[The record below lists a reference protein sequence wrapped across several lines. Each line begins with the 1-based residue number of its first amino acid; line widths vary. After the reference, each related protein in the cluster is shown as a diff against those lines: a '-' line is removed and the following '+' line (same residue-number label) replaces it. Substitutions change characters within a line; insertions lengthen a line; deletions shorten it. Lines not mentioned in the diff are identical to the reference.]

1 MDNSTEYQ
9 LPPPIPTP
17 GGGNGEDP
25 SGGWWSNAWD
35 SIGDFWDSIGDFF
48 GETLDFLVSPLT
60 SIGDALEGFADGLL
74 EIKNNISNFFSN
86 FWSGLIGIFV
96 PEDGYLESKIEETE
110 TIIND
115 KFAGV
120 VEMKNNI
127 LNSISQ
133 IQNEEFQGI
142 KINFDNSFLPISGE
156 YYILEPAPINYYSY
170 RVKPW
175 ISGLMIFLT
184 GTYFLRKIISII
196 RGTRPL

>member
-1 MDNSTEYQ
+1 
-9 LPPPIPTP
+9 
-17 GGGNGEDP
+17 
-25 SGGWWSNAWD
+25 
-35 SIGDFWDSIGDFF
+35 
-48 GETLDFLVSPLT
+48 LT
-60 SIGDALEGFADGLL
+60 SIGDALEGFADGLWD
-74 EIKNNISNFFSN
+74 IKNNISNFFSN

-96 PEDGYLESKIEETE
+96 PEDGFLEDKIDETKA
-110 TIIND
+110 IIND

-120 VEMKNNI
+120 IEMKDGI

-142 KINFDNSFLPISGE
+142 KINLDNSFLPVSGE
-156 YYILEPAPINYYSY
+156 YYILEPAPINFYSY

-184 GTYFLRKIISII
+184 GIYFLRKIISII